1 MGYCDSRSD
10 RKLNPGNARHRNVR
24 YEQIRSFQPG
34 CGQRLQRAGE
44 APRRKPVVLQY
55 DGESGCDI
63 MFIVN
68 NKDACNWV

>member
-1 MGYCDSRSD
+1 MWGIAPSFGSQAQSRKCPAS
-10 RKLNPGNARHRNVR
+10 RRR

-44 APRRKPVVLQY
+44 ERGREPMHLQY
-55 DGESGCDI
+55 GGESRCDD

-68 NKDACNWV
+68 NENA